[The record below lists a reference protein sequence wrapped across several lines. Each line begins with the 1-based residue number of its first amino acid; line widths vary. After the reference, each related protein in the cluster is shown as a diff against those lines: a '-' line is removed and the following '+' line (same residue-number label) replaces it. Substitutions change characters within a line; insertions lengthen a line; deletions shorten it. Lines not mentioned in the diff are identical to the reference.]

1 VIKVIFDHV
10 SGFGKITEQDFIYS
24 DPKGIAMST
33 DFLTY
38 LEEGWIEWQGYWY
51 NLRSTRI
58 KVSEYK
64 PTKTVRRLAR
74 KVEVT
79 KVILNKANLE
89 LLKPIY
95 DKYVQAKG
103 FIRDIRLEDFEDFEE
118 YSALLYWSQERL
130 IGASIYREY
139 KVRDVID
146 IVVYQFLWDYENPKL
161 SLGNVA
167 QYYEIEHSKHLAN
180 YVYLMGG
187 YEEACI
193 YKSNFKGFEWWTGT
207 EWSSDLDLYTQLCK
221 RDNNVHIRTPQ

>member
-1 VIKVIFDHV
+1 MIKVIFDHV

-24 DPKGIAMST
+24 DPKGIALGT
-33 DFLTY
+33 DYNTY
-38 LEEGWIEWQGYWY
+38 LNEGWVEWQGYWY

-64 PTKTVRRLAR
+64 PTKTVKRLAN
-74 KVEVT
+74 KVRVS
-79 KVILNKANLE
+79 KVILTQEELDRLE
-89 LLKPIY
+89 PIY
-95 DKYVQAKG
+95 EKYVKAKG
-103 FIRDIRLEDFEDFEE
+103 YKRDIELKDFLGYF
-118 YSALLYWSQERL
+118 AILYWHQEKL
-130 IGASIYREY
+130 IGASIFKEY
-139 KVRDVID
+139 KTEQKD
-146 IVVYQFLWDYENPKL
+146 IVVYQFLWDYEDPKL

-207 EWSSDLDLYTQLCK
+207 EWSSDLDLYKQLCK